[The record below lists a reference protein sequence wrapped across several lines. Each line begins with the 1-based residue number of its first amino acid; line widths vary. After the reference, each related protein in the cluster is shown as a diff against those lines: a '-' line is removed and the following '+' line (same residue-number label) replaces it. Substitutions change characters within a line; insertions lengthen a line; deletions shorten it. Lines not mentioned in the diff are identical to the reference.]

1 MPSLGDLLRRLS
13 ALSSLS
19 GTASAIGIAI
29 AVAYFMYFVCC
40 ALDRNPDLH
49 PVAKS
54 DIARFLKTA
63 QFREEIVL
71 VSRHIG
77 KLFNLLFG
85 HSHFT
90 LRCIKTSLIVTALY
104 FVIFGTQFFVTYF
117 SALQEFPRSIAPGI
131 SALPS
136 IHTAITQD
144 LWGAFPY
151 IIIISAIGDYISLG
165 KGRFITSR
173 FQYFSTFTSL
183 IQWLLLDV
191 TLSFAIGVLVA
202 ISVVLVAGYMASHGF
217 LKGLWFAIIGGRFT
231 AAYEELS
238 FVILRGGSTP
248 AGTTSA
254 DFLWAALFL
263 STLTTSVWTAGI
275 CIAAILVKLLNSLL
289 VMTRWLFEVEKHPIR
304 VIGTVL
310 GPLMGFYLAV
320 WVIFLR

>member
-90 LRCIKTSLIVTALY
+90 LRCIKTSLDCDGVVLCYFWCSIFRNVFFRLTGIPKINRARHLCPSVDSHSNNARSMGCISIHYNNICHWRLY
-104 FVIFGTQFFVTYF
+104 FSRQRPLYHISVSILFNVYVTNSMVIAGRNAFLRHRCFGRHQ
-117 SALQEFPRSIAPGI
+117 RSTCCWLYGI
-131 SALPS
+131 SRLS
-136 IHTAITQD
+136 KR
-144 LWGAFPY
+144 
-151 IIIISAIGDYISLG
+151 SLVCYN
-165 KGRFITSR
+165 RWQIYSR
-173 FQYFSTFTSL
+173 
-183 IQWLLLDV
+183 
-191 TLSFAIGVLVA
+191 
-202 ISVVLVAGYMASHGF
+202 
-217 LKGLWFAIIGGRFT
+217 
-231 AAYEELS
+231 
-238 FVILRGGSTP
+238 LRRIVFCDS
-248 AGTTSA
+248 
-254 DFLWAALFL
+254 
-263 STLTTSVWTAGI
+263 
-275 CIAAILVKLLNSLL
+275 
-289 VMTRWLFEVEKHPIR
+289 
-304 VIGTVL
+304 
-310 GPLMGFYLAV
+310 
-320 WVIFLR
+320 